1 MSFTA
6 VLLYCR
12 TFKVQYCQSGPACLR
27 LGKPNACPSALE
39 EQLYV
44 STRQSHF
51 SSFHFY
57 FLCFHFLSLTH
68 SILGRLWRSSYTFPL
83 VKVSANLINAR
94 ILRAYIMGT
103 LPQVDEIGITHNNND
118 NDNNKQGTA
127 QSWAR
132 LSKMK
137 SASLMM
143 KQQSQ
148 VAM

>member
-1 MSFTA
+1 M
-6 VLLYCR
+6 C
-12 TFKVQYCQSGPACLR
+12 
-27 LGKPNACPSALE
+27 
-39 EQLYV
+39 
-44 STRQSHF
+44 
-51 SSFHFY
+51 
-57 FLCFHFLSLTH
+57 
-68 SILGRLWRSSYTFPL
+68 PL
-83 VKVSANLINAR
+83 VKVSANLVNAR
-94 ILRAYIMGT
+94 NLRTYVTAT
-103 LPQVDEIGITHNNND
+103 LPQVDEIDITHNNND